1 MSEGTTKL
9 LAFAFLAMIALLAGK
24 NLTMNLG
31 DDTLKI
37 G

>member
-1 MSEGTTKL
+1 MSETTTKV
-9 LAFAFLAMIALLAGK
+9 LAFAILAMIALLAGK
-24 NLTMNLG
+24 DLTMNLG